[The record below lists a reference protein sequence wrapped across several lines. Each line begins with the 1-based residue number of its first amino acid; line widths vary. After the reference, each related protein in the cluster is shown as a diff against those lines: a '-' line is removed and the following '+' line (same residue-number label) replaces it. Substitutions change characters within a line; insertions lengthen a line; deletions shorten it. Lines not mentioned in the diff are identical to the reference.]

1 MWIAMLSEL
10 SLLLNCMRLI
20 DINQRSICK
29 ETGNPNHEWMYIKA
43 ARSFLTR
50 IEASR

>member
-1 MWIAMLSEL
+1 MRIAMLSEL

-29 ETGNPNHEWMYIKA
+29 EISNPNHEWMYIKA
-43 ARSFLTR
+43 AQKFSD
-50 IEASR
+50 

>member
-1 MWIAMLSEL
+1 MWISMLSEL

-43 ARSFLTR
+43 AQKLSD
-50 IEASR
+50 